1 MSASLAAARKRRG
14 VALPDSP
21 VVSQTQ
27 VPAQPQAGLTLPQVI
42 ALVDKRLI
50 TLEAFMKEQMENPVQ
65 VQSQL
70 QPQSHP
76 EQPTNN
82 MQVLENNVLKT
93 EIENM
98 ATEFNDRYELLATE
112 IQSMKDIV
120 LKLQAYTM
128 EVNKT
133 LMEERVRVL
142 SDVDNSANLTIDEE
156 ELAQDA

>member
-14 VALPDSP
+14 VALPDP
-21 VVSQTQ
+21 PIVSQTQ
-27 VPAQPQAGLTLPQVI
+27 APVQPQAGLTLPQVI

-50 TLEAFMKEQMENPVQ
+50 TLESFMKEQKENQ
-65 VQSQL
+65 VQSQT
-70 QPQSHP
+70 QPSQQS
-76 EQPTNN
+76 N
-82 MQVLENNVLKT
+82 MQLLENEVLKT

-120 LKLQAYTM
+120 IKLQSYTM

-133 LMEERVRVL
+133 LLEERVRVL
-142 SDVDNSANLTIDEE
+142 SDVDNSANLTIDED
-156 ELAQDA
+156 ELDENA

>member
-14 VALPDSP
+14 VALPDPP
-21 VVSQTQ
+21 VVSQPQAT
-27 VPAQPQAGLTLPQVI
+27 VQPQAGLTLPQVI

-50 TLEAFMKEQMENPVQ
+50 TLEAFMKEQKENPVQ
-65 VQSQL
+65 A
-70 QPQSHP
+70 QPSVT
-76 EQPTNN
+76 QPSSN
-82 MQVLENNVLKT
+82 MQLLENEVLKT

-120 LKLQAYTM
+120 IKLQSYTM

-156 ELAQDA
+156 ELDENA